1 MKKKLKL
8 KKKKLKLAPFESAP
22 PNRTRLEVE
31 ASNPTHTS
39 DQPKRL
45 SKKLSRPKKQKKK
58 QSRIKCHIKKI
69 AGMQNNVKM
78 KMMLIFIA
86 AQI

>member
-1 MKKKLKL
+1 M
-8 KKKKLKLAPFESAP
+8 KLAPFESAP
-22 PNRTRLEVE
+22 TNRTRLEVE

-45 SKKLSRPKKQKKK
+45 SKKFSRPKKQKK

-78 KMMLIFIA
+78 MLIFIA